1 MEVGRR
7 IRELRMRDGLSQDD
21 LAARV
26 YVSRQTI
33 SSWENAKTYPDVQS
47 ILLLSQIFGT
57 STDDLI
63 KGDVE
68 TMTKTIDKDVRTL
81 KNLGYVMTA
90 FALLVIAALVW
101 FALQLVVWGW
111 PLAQTLPTALLAL
124 VLWGIVM
131 AAAMWADKIK
141 REHDL
146 VTYQEVLSYW
156 RGEPVDRDTE
166 RSRRERLIPSWMKA
180 VRAAGLAL
188 LAAAVGFLYGYH
200 LSALLDA
207 LFG

>member
-1 MEVGRR
+1 MEIGRR
-7 IRELRMRDGLSQDD
+7 IRELRTRDGLSQDD

-68 TMTKTIDKDVRTL
+68 TMAKTIDKDVRTL

-90 FALLVIAALVW
+90 FALLMIAALVW
-101 FALQLVVWGW
+101 FAVQLVVWGW

-146 VTYQEVLSYW
+146 ATYQEVLSYW

-188 LAAAVGFLYGYH
+188 LAAAVGFLCGYH

>member
-1 MEVGRR
+1 MEIGGR
-7 IRELRMRDGLSQDD
+7 IRELRAAHAMSQDD

-33 SSWENAKTYPDVQS
+33 SSWENSKTYPDVQS
-47 ILLLSQIFGT
+47 ILLLSQVFGT

-68 TMTKTIDKDVRTL
+68 TMTKTIDKDAQTL
-81 KNLGYVMTA
+81 RNLGYVMTG
-90 FALLVIAALVW
+90 FMLLMVAALVW
-101 FALQLVVWGW
+101 LAVQLVVWDW
-111 PLAQTLPTALLAL
+111 TLAQTLPTALLGL
-124 VLWGIVM
+124 TLWGIAM
-131 AAAMWADKIK
+131 AASVWADRIK

-146 VTYQEVLSYW
+146 VTYQEILSFW
-156 RGEPVDRDTE
+156 HGEPVDRDTE
-166 RSRRERLIPSWMKA
+166 RGRRERLIPSWMKA
-180 VRAAGLAL
+180 IRAAGFLL
-188 LAAAVGFLYGYH
+188 LAAAVGAFCSYH

>member
-1 MEVGRR
+1 MEIGRR
-7 IRELRMRDGLSQDD
+7 IRELRTRDKMSQDD

-90 FALLVIAALVW
+90 FALLMIAAFVW
-101 FALQLVVWGW
+101 FAVQLVVWGW

-131 AAAMWADKIK
+131 AAAM
-141 REHDL
+141 
-146 VTYQEVLSYW
+146 
-156 RGEPVDRDTE
+156 
-166 RSRRERLIPSWMKA
+166 
-180 VRAAGLAL
+180 
-188 LAAAVGFLYGYH
+188 
-200 LSALLDA
+200 
-207 LFG
+207 

>member
-1 MEVGRR
+1 MEIGRR
-7 IRELRMRDGLSQDD
+7 IRELRARDGLSQDD

-90 FALLVIAALVW
+90 FALLMIAALVW
-101 FALQLVVWGW
+101 FAVQLVVWGW
-111 PLAQTLPTALLAL
+111 PLAQTLPTALL
-124 VLWGIVM
+124 
-131 AAAMWADKIK
+131 
-141 REHDL
+141 
-146 VTYQEVLSYW
+146 
-156 RGEPVDRDTE
+156 
-166 RSRRERLIPSWMKA
+166 
-180 VRAAGLAL
+180 
-188 LAAAVGFLYGYH
+188 
-200 LSALLDA
+200 DA